1 MVKDHKDKFECLSRL
16 SRVGFWELNIVTGD
30 LWWSDEIYKLFEVDK
45 TKSKGTYEAFLKAI
59 HPEDKL
65 KVNDA
70 YQKSL
75 IDKLQYTISH
85 RLLKKNGAIIY
96 VEENCETIFNKKGEP
111 LISKGTVQ
119 NITERFVTQNK
130 LLKVSTGLT
139 KLVDNVSDVII
150 KINSNFVVTFCNEQA
165 KILLGYEPQELFN
178 ESINILI
185 PKNIDERH
193 KVYLKKY
200 FSAPFSRSISNTQS
214 NFICLKKDGSNIN
227 VNIFFGGMIT
237 EDEALFFI
245 KDNTAGYKKE
255 QKIKKEL
262 KESREFIRNFGHEI
276 KTPIFGIIGHA
287 DQLLNDEN
295 LVLGTYRAVHLIRNK
310 AFNLLRQNLNIINL
324 NCISKKNFKV
334 NLTKINLNS
343 LIKNE
348 FSEFKFNAIDN
359 NINLILKVE
368 PNDIYV
374 NSDLTILNSIISN
387 VLDNAIKYSKD
398 NEVVVSVKSKNNNV
412 HLSIKDYGV
421 GMASRDITYFNNDL
435 LTDKLVERDKSL
447 KGLGL
452 GLTFVKESR
461 KLLNLKVVFK
471 ANNTNGTNVEFTL
484 PKAINNNGIDQ
495 LFNSSTSVLI
505 VDDIRVNSDFLRLM
519 LKPITLNT
527 TVVTDGIKAIEKYKS
542 NNFDLILM
550 DIQMP
555 NMNGV
560 EAMNKIKSIN
570 PSQIIIAVTAD
581 GLLFGR
587 ESYLD
592 AGFDGFISKPYNK
605 IKLFTEIENALNVV
619 V

>member
-45 TKSKGTYEAFLKAI
+45 TKFKGTYEAFLKAI

-75 IDKLQYTISH
+75 IDKSQYTISH
-85 RLLKKNGAIIY
+85 RLLKKDGTVIY

-178 ESINILI
+178 ESIKILI
-185 PKNIDERH
+185 PKNIGERH
-193 KVYLKKY
+193 KVYLKNY

-214 NFICLKKDGSNIN
+214 NFICLKKDGSNVN

-245 KDNTAGYKKE
+245 KDNTLGYKKE

-287 DQLLNDEN
+287 DKLLNDEN
-295 LVLGTYRAVHLIRNK
+295 LVLGTYRAVHLIRKK

-324 NCISKKNFKV
+324 NCISKEKFKV
-334 NLTKINLNS
+334 NLTNINLNS
-343 LIKNE
+343 LIQNE

-412 HLSIKDYGV
+412 YLSIKDYGI
-421 GMASRDITYFNNDL
+421 GMASRDITYFNNDI

-471 ANNTNGTNVEFTL
+471 ANDTNGTNVEFTL

-555 NMNGV
+555 NMNGI

-605 IKLFTEIENALNVV
+605 IKLFTEIENALNVII
-619 V
+619 

>member
-85 RLLKKNGAIIY
+85 RLLKKSGAIIY

-605 IKLFTEIENALNVV
+605 IKLFTEIENALNVIV
-619 V
+619 

>member
-45 TKSKGTYEAFLKAI
+45 TKFKGTYEAFLKAI

-75 IDKLQYTISH
+75 IDKSQYTISH
-85 RLLKKNGAIIY
+85 RLLKKDGTVIY

-178 ESINILI
+178 ESIKILI
-185 PKNIDERH
+185 PKNIGERH
-193 KVYLKKY
+193 KVYLKNY

-214 NFICLKKDGSNIN
+214 NFICLKKDGSNVN

-245 KDNTAGYKKE
+245 KDNTLGYKKE

-287 DQLLNDEN
+287 DKLLNDEN
-295 LVLGTYRAVHLIRNK
+295 LVLGTYRAVHLIRKK

-324 NCISKKNFKV
+324 NCISKEKFKV
-334 NLTKINLNS
+334 NLTNINLNS
-343 LIKNE
+343 LIQNE

-412 HLSIKDYGV
+412 YLSIKDYGI
-421 GMASRDITYFNNDL
+421 GMASRDITYFNNDI

-471 ANNTNGTNVEFTL
+471 ANDTNGTNVEFTL

-527 TVVTDGIKAIEKYKS
+527 TVVADGIKAIEKYKS

-555 NMNGV
+555 NMNGI

-619 V
+619 I

>member
-45 TKSKGTYEAFLKAI
+45 TKSKGTNEAFLKAI

-75 IDKLQYTISH
+75 IDKSQYTISH
-85 RLLKKNGAIIY
+85 RLLKKDGAVIY
-96 VEENCETIFNKKGEP
+96 VEENCETIFNEKGEP

-139 KLVDNVSDVII
+139 KLVNNVSDVII
-150 KINSNFVVTFCNEQA
+150 KINSNFIVTFCNEQA

-178 ESINILI
+178 ESIKILI
-185 PKNIDERH
+185 PKNIGERH
-193 KVYLKKY
+193 KVYLKNY

-245 KDNTAGYKKE
+245 KDNTLGYKKE

-287 DQLLNDEN
+287 DKLLNDEN
-295 LVLGTYRAVHLIRNK
+295 LVLGTYRAVHLIRKK

-324 NCISKKNFKV
+324 NCISKEKFKV
-334 NLTKINLNS
+334 NLTNINLNS
-343 LIKNE
+343 LIQNE

-412 HLSIKDYGV
+412 YLSIKDYGI
-421 GMASRDITYFNNDL
+421 GMASRDITYFNNDI
-435 LTDKLVERDKSL
+435 LTDKLVEGDKSL

-452 GLTFVKESR
+452 GLIFVKESR

-471 ANNTNGTNVEFTL
+471 ANDTNGTNVEFTL

-555 NMNGV
+555 NMNGI

-619 V
+619 I

>member
-45 TKSKGTYEAFLKAI
+45 TKFKGTYEAFLKAI

-75 IDKLQYTISH
+75 IDKSQYTISH
-85 RLLKKNGAIIY
+85 RLLKKDGTVIY

-178 ESINILI
+178 ESIKILI
-185 PKNIDERH
+185 PKNIGERH
-193 KVYLKKY
+193 KVYLKNY

-214 NFICLKKDGSNIN
+214 NFICLKKDGSNVN

-245 KDNTAGYKKE
+245 KDNTLGYKKE

-287 DQLLNDEN
+287 DKLLNDEN
-295 LVLGTYRAVHLIRNK
+295 LVLGTYRAVHLIRKK

-324 NCISKKNFKV
+324 NCISKEKFKV
-334 NLTKINLNS
+334 NLTNINLNS
-343 LIKNE
+343 LIQNE

-359 NINLILKVE
+359 NINLILRVE

-412 HLSIKDYGV
+412 YLSIKDYGI
-421 GMASRDITYFNNDL
+421 GMASRDITYFNNDI

-471 ANNTNGTNVEFTL
+471 ANDTNGTNVEFTL

-555 NMNGV
+555 NMNGI

-619 V
+619 I

>member
-85 RLLKKNGAIIY
+85 RLLKKSGAIIY

>member
-45 TKSKGTYEAFLKAI
+45 TKFKGTYEAFLKAI

-75 IDKLQYTISH
+75 IDKSQYTISH
-85 RLLKKNGAIIY
+85 RLLKKDGTVIY

-178 ESINILI
+178 ESIKILI
-185 PKNIDERH
+185 PKNIGERH
-193 KVYLKKY
+193 KVYLKNY

-245 KDNTAGYKKE
+245 KDNTLGYKKE

-287 DQLLNDEN
+287 DKLLNDEN
-295 LVLGTYRAVHLIRNK
+295 LVLGTYRAVHLIRKK

-324 NCISKKNFKV
+324 NCISKEKFKV
-334 NLTKINLNS
+334 NLTNINLNS
-343 LIKNE
+343 LIQNE

-359 NINLILKVE
+359 NINLILRVE

-412 HLSIKDYGV
+412 YLSIKDYGI
-421 GMASRDITYFNNDL
+421 GMASRDITYFNNDI

-471 ANNTNGTNVEFTL
+471 ANDTNGTNVEFTL

-555 NMNGV
+555 NMNGI

-605 IKLFTEIENALNVV
+605 IKLFTEIENALNVII
-619 V
+619 